1 MIRSFY
7 NSVKHSYKDLMQT
20 LQTIDDPFPATRDC
34 VSLKVAR
41 LGNDIWWYR
50 HSGGKRSLKKEIP
63 LCVIGKMMI
72 DSFPEN

>member
-20 LQTIDDPFPATRDC
+20 LQTIDSPFPATRDC
-34 VSLKVAR
+34 VSLKVSR
-41 LGNDIWWYR
+41 LEKDIRWYH
-50 HSGGKRSLKKEIP
+50 HSGGKRKLKKEVA
-63 LCVIGKMMI
+63 LYETGKGMI